1 MELEKNP
8 FAVLLESKEETS
20 FFGLLST
27 PMYCAVYIVHLMIAG
42 KFIKKSNENA
52 EQRFLTIACFRKE
65 SVQFLCI
72 RFFWFREAII

>member
-8 FAVLLESKEETS
+8 FAVLQESKEETS
-20 FFGLLST
+20 FFGLIST
-27 PMYCAVYIVHLMIAG
+27 PMYIVHLMIAG
-42 KFIKKSNENA
+42 KFIKKSIKNA

-65 SVQFLCI
+65 SVQFFCI

>member
-8 FAVLLESKEETS
+8 FAVLQESKVETS
-20 FFGLLST
+20 FFGLT
-27 PMYCAVYIVHLMIAG
+27 PMYIVHLMIAG

-72 RFFWFREAII
+72 RFLWFREAII